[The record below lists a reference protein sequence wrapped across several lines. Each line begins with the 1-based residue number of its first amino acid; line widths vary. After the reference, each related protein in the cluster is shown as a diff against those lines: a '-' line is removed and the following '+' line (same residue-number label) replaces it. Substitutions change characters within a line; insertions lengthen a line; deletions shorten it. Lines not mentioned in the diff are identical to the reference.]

1 MTKLTLNNVEEIYES
16 KDVIKE
22 VKAYY
27 ERLYSERQE
36 KDCVILD
43 MAQDIPMLTLHEKT
57 SLEGEITL
65 AETSFALK
73 NMKNDK
79 SHGSDGAIF

>member
-1 MTKLTLNNVEEIYES
+1 
-16 KDVIKE
+16 
-22 VKAYY
+22 
-27 ERLYSERQE
+27 
-36 KDCVILD
+36 
-43 MAQDIPMLTLHEKT
+43 MAQDIPMLTLQKKT

-79 SHGSDGAIF
+79 SPGSEGGHFLNG